1 MGASGQRGAPRRL
14 HGRRTRTS
22 DPTPTPTHSR
32 SSGATRWRR
41 RARWSASLRRDL
53 GFGDGDLE
61 NDVRFRAL
69 LVERIRRHD
78 RSRDGARP
86 TAVFF
91 GEHYFNH
98 RDHRSAGWALL
109 DAVSP
114 AAGLPHYF
122 PAAGSAHQVP
132 LVFLS
137 GTLEPDVWVQVD
149 ETIDVKVAA
158 VDCHKSQFAHREDGR
173 RRPSACARRTRPW
186 SGRGVR
192 GELPAAAHGGV
203 SRRGACLPGDAQGLG
218 LERAILHVD
227 MDAFSR
233 RRSARQPELAGLPVI
248 VGGTGGREWWR
259 RAPTRH
265 ARTASDRPCLR
276 CGPPAVPDAV
286 FVDGHYSRY
295 SEVSQSCTRSSTP
308 PPRSLS
314 RSGSMRPSWT

>member
-1 MGASGQRGAPRRL
+1 MADLFDDVPARVLAVYAHPDDADVACAGTLARWARAGSEVHLVVCTDGARG
-14 HGRRTRTS
+14 TS
-22 DPTPTPTHSR
+22 DPDTDTDTLALER
-32 SSGATRWRR
+32 GDEVA
-41 RARWSASLRRDL
+41 AASALVGVASAENL

-69 LVERIRRHD
+69 LVERIRRHRPD
-78 RSRDGARP
+78 LVMGHDP

-158 VDCHKSQFAHREDGR
+158 VDCHKSQFAHRGGWASEAIRLRAADE
-173 RRPSACARRTRPW
+173 
-186 SGRGVR
+186 GRG
-192 GELPAAAHGGV
+192 AGV
-203 SRRGACLPGDAQGLG
+203 AYAESFRR
-218 LERAILHVD
+218 
-227 MDAFSR
+227 
-233 RRSARQPELAGLPVI
+233 
-248 VGGTGGREWWR
+248 
-259 RAPTRH
+259 
-265 ARTASDRPCLR
+265 LR
-276 CGPPAVPDAV
+276 MA
-286 FVDGHYSRY
+286 
-295 SEVSQSCTRSSTP
+295 E
-308 PPRSLS
+308 
-314 RSGSMRPSWT
+314 